1 MNEIEY
7 TYLIFVW
14 ILLIMCELHFL
25 LSFCAG
31 RKSSSESLQC
41 VVWSSGH
48 VHCDLL
54 RLECVSVYL
63 KWQHFLNPVYLSAK
77 SVTFFLSIYV
87 FYFYFSFIPF
97 SHATTTLNIHVDMNQ
112 TYHYKHPIWCCD
124 AADLISGGLKQMKH
138 KHLTLMTLFQGYSMN
153 ILGQDEIKRVG
164 CSLYT

>member
-63 KWQHFLNPVYLSAK
+63 KTAALPEPCILKCQKCHFLSFHLCFLFL
-77 SVTFFLSIYV
+77 FFI
-87 FYFYFSFIPF
+87 
-97 SHATTTLNIHVDMNQ
+97 
-112 TYHYKHPIWCCD
+112 HPIFSCHNNTQHTCGYESDIPLQASYLMLWCSRS
-124 AADLISGGLKQMKH
+124 DLWWPE
-138 KHLTLMTLFQGYSMN
+138 TNET
-153 ILGQDEIKRVG
+153 
-164 CSLYT
+164 